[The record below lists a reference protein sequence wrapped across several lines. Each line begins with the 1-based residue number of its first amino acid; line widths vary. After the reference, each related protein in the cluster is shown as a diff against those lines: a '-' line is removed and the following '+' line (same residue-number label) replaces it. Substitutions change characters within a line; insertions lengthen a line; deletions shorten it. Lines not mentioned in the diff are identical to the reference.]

1 MTNTIAPSLPL
12 STAGG
17 PASSVAVALDH
28 VPAINVFRD
37 RVLDVAPI
45 HAGPETRSRSEI
57 DAIPAL
63 VLRLGKEESG
73 EDPHIALHAFV
84 NAGLQAFPDPY
95 RRWRRFHDRRCRC
108 AVASL
113 ARGPVRSLGH
123 RVPAH
128 ALGQIVRARAS
139 STGESA

>member
-1 MTNTIAPSLPL
+1 VTNTVAPSLPL
-12 STAGG
+12 STADG
-17 PASSVAVALDH
+17 PARSVAAALNH

-37 RVLDVAPI
+37 FVLDAPPI
-45 HAGPETRSRSEI
+45 QAGRQTRPRSET

-63 VLRLGKEESG
+63 VLRLGKEEAG

-113 ARGPVRSLGH
+113 ARGPVRSLGP
-123 RVPAH
+123 RGPAQ
-128 ALGQIVRARAS
+128 ALRQIVRARAS
-139 STGESA
+139 STEQSA